1 MDDREIS
8 IVLSPYYRYNAS
20 TYEACN
26 GITPAGELMVV
37 NKSRIKSECASDGG
51 LDTSKDTPWG
61 VFGAS
66 LADSPDSKLNLVSL
80 FSGCGGFDLG
90 FHFAGF
96 RTVWANDINEDAAA
110 SFRKNLGEI
119 TVGDITKTPLPQLGV
134 KVDALV
140 AGFPC
145 QPFSNAGSR
154 LGVTDTRGTLF
165 QDAIRAVEHFAPR
178 VVVFEN
184 VRGLLSFKTAK
195 VPLVQTIC
203 EQLSAHGYRTTFKL
217 VDASDNRV
225 GQRRLRLLIVGV
237 AESLQTD
244 FAFPHAKDKAG
255 LNIGKMLKGLKAST
269 LNQKERMALNPQAA
283 ALGVHVPEGGSWKDI
298 PDSELPPRLIK
309 VRANIER
316 YRWPNFYRRFH
327 REEIAGTVTAAFKPE
342 NAAVWHPITG
352 EVMTVREIARI
363 QSFPDWFSFD
373 GKTVKSKYQQIGNA
387 VPPRLAYELAI
398 CVKRALERSS
408 DHGVVPITFKEFLSL
423 GRPYRPADPAVT
435 F

>member
-1 MDDREIS
+1 MVMTNS
-8 IVLSPYYRYNAS
+8 KLSVKAPPPKRDVP
-20 TYEACN
+20 TED
-26 GITPAGELMVV
+26 V
-37 NKSRIKSECASDGG
+37 
-51 LDTSKDTPWG
+51 PWG
-61 VFGAS
+61 VFG
-66 LADSPDSKLNLVSL
+66 DSIQDAPDSKLNLVSL

-96 RTVWANDINEDAAA
+96 RTLWANDINEDAAA
-110 SFRKNLGEI
+110 TFKRNLGDI
-119 TVGDITKTPLPQLGV
+119 TVGDVTKTPLPKLGA
-134 KVDALV
+134 KVDVLV

-165 QDAIRAVEHFAPR
+165 QDAIRAVEHFAPK

-237 AESLQTD
+237 SEALKTD
-244 FAFPHAKDKAG
+244 FAFPHTRDKAG
-255 LNIGKMLKGLKAST
+255 LHIGKMLKGLKAST
-269 LNQKERMALNPQAA
+269 LNQKERMVLNPQAA

-309 VRANIER
+309 VRENIER

-408 DHGVVPITFKEFLSL
+408 DHGIVPITFKEFLSL

>member
-1 MDDREIS
+1 MGSAYPPNSSIS

-165 QDAIRAVEHFAPR
+165 QDAIRAV
-178 VVVFEN
+178 
-184 VRGLLSFKTAK
+184 
-195 VPLVQTIC
+195 
-203 EQLSAHGYRTTFKL
+203 
-217 VDASDNRV
+217 
-225 GQRRLRLLIVGV
+225 
-237 AESLQTD
+237 
-244 FAFPHAKDKAG
+244 
-255 LNIGKMLKGLKAST
+255 
-269 LNQKERMALNPQAA
+269 
-283 ALGVHVPEGGSWKDI
+283 
-298 PDSELPPRLIK
+298 
-309 VRANIER
+309 
-316 YRWPNFYRRFH
+316 
-327 REEIAGTVTAAFKPE
+327 
-342 NAAVWHPITG
+342 
-352 EVMTVREIARI
+352 
-363 QSFPDWFSFD
+363 
-373 GKTVKSKYQQIGNA
+373 
-387 VPPRLAYELAI
+387 
-398 CVKRALERSS
+398 
-408 DHGVVPITFKEFLSL
+408 
-423 GRPYRPADPAVT
+423 
-435 F
+435 

>member
-1 MDDREIS
+1 MTIQQS
-8 IVLSPYYRYNAS
+8 
-20 TYEACN
+20 
-26 GITPAGELMVV
+26 
-37 NKSRIKSECASDGG
+37 KSKAQSVPQRGRTLPE
-51 LDTSKDTPWG
+51 DTPWG
-61 VFGAS
+61 VFGDGFDTA
-66 LADSPDSKLNLVSL
+66 PTPKFNLVSL

-110 SFRKNLGEI
+110 TFRKNLGEI
-119 TVGDITKTPLPQLGV
+119 TVGDITQTPLPKLGV

-154 LGVTDTRGTLF
+154 LGVSDTRGTLF
-165 QDAIRAVEHFAPR
+165 QDALRAVEHFSPK

-195 VPLVQTIC
+195 TPLVQTIC
-203 EQLSAHGYRTTFKL
+203 DQLSAHGYRTAFKL
-217 VDASDNRV
+217 IDASDNRV

-237 AESLQTD
+237 AESLQTE
-244 FAFPHAKDKAG
+244 FAFPHARSKDG
-255 LNIGKMLKGLKAST
+255 LSIGEMLKGLKATS
-269 LNQKERMALNPQAA
+269 LNQKERMTLNPQAA
-283 ALGVHVPEGGSWKDI
+283 ALGLHVPEGGSWKDI

-309 VRANIER
+309 VRENIER

-327 REEIAGTVTAAFKPE
+327 RDEIAGTVTAAFKPE
-342 NAAVWHPITG
+342 NAAVWHPVTG
-352 EVMTVREIARI
+352 KVMTVREIARI
-363 QSFPDWFSFD
+363 QSFPDWFVFE
-373 GKTVKSKYQQIGNA
+373 GKTIKSKYQQIGNA
-387 VPPRLAYELAI
+387 VPPRLAYELALS
-398 CVKRALERSS
+398 VKDALAGNSKPETEPLS
-408 DHGVVPITFKEFLSL
+408 FKDFLSL

>member
-1 MDDREIS
+1 MTIQQS
-8 IVLSPYYRYNAS
+8 KAKAQGAS
-20 TYEACN
+20 LQEHAL
-26 GITPAGELMVV
+26 P
-37 NKSRIKSECASDGG
+37 
-51 LDTSKDTPWG
+51 KDTPWS
-61 VFGAS
+61 VFGDRFEA
-66 LADSPDSKLNLVSL
+66 APPPKLNLVSL
-80 FSGCGGFDLG
+80 FSGCGGVDLG

-110 SFRKNLGEI
+110 TFRKNLGEI
-119 TVGDITKTPLPQLGV
+119 TVGDITQTPLPKLGV

-154 LGVTDTRGTLF
+154 LGVSDTRGTLF
-165 QDAIRAVEHFAPR
+165 QDALRAVEHFSPK

-195 VPLVQTIC
+195 TPLVQTIC
-203 EQLSAHGYRTTFKL
+203 DQLSAHGYRTTFKL
-217 VDASDNRV
+217 IDASDNRV

-237 AESLQTD
+237 ARSLQTE
-244 FAFPHAKDKAG
+244 FAFPHARSKDG
-255 LNIGKMLKGLKAST
+255 LSIGEMLKGLKAT
-269 LNQKERMALNPQAA
+269 TVNQKERMILNPQAA
-283 ALGVHVPEGGSWKDI
+283 TLGLHVPEGGSWKDI

-309 VRANIER
+309 VRENIER

-327 REEIAGTVTAAFKPE
+327 RDEIAGTVTAAFKPE
-342 NAAVWHPITG
+342 NAAVWHPVTG
-352 EVMTVREIARI
+352 KVMTVREIARI
-363 QSFPDWFSFD
+363 QSFPDWFVFE
-373 GKTVKSKYQQIGNA
+373 GKTIKSKYQQIGNA

-398 CVKRALERSS
+398 SVKNALAGNSKPETEPLS
-408 DHGVVPITFKEFLSL
+408 FKEFLSL

>member
-1 MDDREIS
+1 MITVGKMTIQQLKSKARS
-8 IVLSPYYRYNAS
+8 ASRLGSVL
-20 TYEACN
+20 T
-26 GITPAGELMVV
+26 
-37 NKSRIKSECASDGG
+37 DGN
-51 LDTSKDTPWG
+51 PWG
-61 VFGAS
+61 VFGDGFDTA
-66 LADSPDSKLNLVSL
+66 PTPRFNLVSL

-110 SFRKNLGEI
+110 TFRENLGEI
-119 TVGDITKTPLPQLGV
+119 TVGDITQTPLPTLRV

-154 LGVTDTRGTLF
+154 LGVSDTRGTLF
-165 QDAIRAVEHFAPR
+165 QDALRAVEHFAPK
-178 VVVFEN
+178 VVIFEN
-184 VRGLLSFKTAK
+184 VRGLLSFKTAQT
-195 VPLVQTIC
+195 PLVQTIC
-203 EQLSAHGYRTTFKL
+203 EQLSAHGYSTSFKL
-217 VDASDNRV
+217 IDASDNRV

-237 AESLQTD
+237 AESLQTE
-244 FAFPHAKDKAG
+244 FAFPRTKSKEG
-255 LNIGKMLKGLKAST
+255 LNIGEMLKALKTTT
-269 LNQKERMALNPQAA
+269 LNQRERMVLNPQAA

-327 REEIAGTVTAAFKPE
+327 RDEIAGTVTAAFKPE

-352 EVMTVREIARI
+352 KVMTVREIARI
-363 QSFPDWFSFD
+363 QSFPDWFDFK
-373 GKTVKSKYQQIGNA
+373 GKSIKSKYQQIGNA
-387 VPPRLAYELAI
+387 VPPRLAYELALS
-398 CVKRALERSS
+398 VKHALAGAS
-408 DHGVVPITFKEFLSL
+408 VPEAKPMSFKEFLSL

-435 F
+435 L